1 MTRTTLSSCALLC
14 ALVAAAGFSSTR
26 ADAADTKMKD
36 LMKRVGAGMA
46 AGEAKPL
53 APLLTQ
59 SKALTPADPKL
70 APMNAMF
77 DKAIAAANQGDLDA
91 VKASCKPCHDAYRDD
106 YRKRFGSK
114 AP

>member
-1 MTRTTLSSCALLC
+1 MNRSTLSSCALLC
-14 ALVAAAGFSSTR
+14 AVVAAAALSSTR

-46 AGEAKPL
+46 AGDAKPL
-53 APLLTQ
+53 APLLAQ

-70 APMNAMF
+70 AGMGPMF
-77 DKAIAAANQGDLDA
+77 DTAIAAANKGDLDA
-91 VKASCKPCHDAYRDD
+91 VKASCKPCHDAFRDD